1 MSKLKAEIL
10 EIFTQKDLQIND
22 LKTFL
27 LKVVDKIDNLEM
39 KLEQKSRVD
48 FDKPAVTFIEF
59 VKKLDIDRDLSF
71 KDLNIAIKDSIEN
84 WLKNTPNKPI
94 IQNGNKIMIFDEY
107 SWRNIKIKDYK
118 LVYNSIARSLSK
130 KLSDWHDNNKLV
142 NNLLFEEY
150 QTLLLKILNCQ
161 AAQVQMIKEEIIINL
176 N

>member
-1 MSKLKAEIL
+1 ML
-10 EIFTQKDLQIND
+10 N
-22 LKTFL
+22 
-27 LKVVDKIDNLEM
+27 KIDNLETISQ
-39 KLEQKSRVD
+39 QKIRLD
-48 FDKPAVTFIEF
+48 FDKPELTFVEF
-59 VKKLDIDRDLSF
+59 VKELDIDRDLSF
-71 KDLNIAIKDSIEN
+71 KDLNIAMKVAIEN

-94 IQNGNKIMIFDEY
+94 IQNGNNIMIFDEY

-142 NNLLFEEY
+142 NNILFDQY

-161 AAQVQMIKEEIIINL
+161 SAQVQMIKKEIIINL

>member
-1 MSKLKAEIL
+1 MSKLKAELL
-10 EIFTQKDLQIND
+10 EIFALEDLQIND

-27 LKVVDKIDNLEM
+27 LKVVDKIDNLETS
-39 KLEQKSRVD
+39 LERKSRVD
-48 FDKPAVTFIEF
+48 FDKPALTFIEF
-59 VKKLDIDRDLSF
+59 AKKLDIDRDLSF

-142 NNLLFEEY
+142 NNLLFDQY

-161 AAQVQMIKEEIIINL
+161 SAQVQMIKEEIIINL